1 MNGEL
6 LQRPVVYFRQ
16 FPSRATSLWVALG
29 SFLILALAEVS
40 SAGEMPSASDVP
52 QVLMWLALNWILG
65 VAFFGVLWFF
75 VGARLL
81 GGKGGLNATV
91 RAVGYAFLVPGIVA
105 LAFTL
110 LTAPL
115 GKMSVGPTLGVL
127 GVKVLLGL
135 WAVCLA
141 GVAVKFVQS
150 LTWRRAAIVVLWM
163 PAALLS
169 LWVVVAAIIIFA
181 VPFWR

>member
-1 MNGEL
+1 MSGEL
-6 LQRPVVYFRQ
+6 LHHPVEYFRQ
-16 FPSRATSLWVALG
+16 FPNRRASLRVALG

-40 SAGEMPSASDVP
+40 AVGEMPSAGDVP
-52 QVLMWLALNWILG
+52 EVLMWLALNWLFG

-81 GGKGGLNATV
+81 GGKATLNATV

-115 GKMSVGPTLGVL
+115 GKMSVGPALTVL

-135 WAVCLA
+135 WSICLA
-141 GVAVKFVQS
+141 GIAVKFVHS
-150 LTWRRAAIVVLWM
+150 LTWRRAAAVVLWM
-163 PAALLS
+163 PALLLL
-169 LWVVVAAIIIFA
+169 LWAVVAAIIVLA